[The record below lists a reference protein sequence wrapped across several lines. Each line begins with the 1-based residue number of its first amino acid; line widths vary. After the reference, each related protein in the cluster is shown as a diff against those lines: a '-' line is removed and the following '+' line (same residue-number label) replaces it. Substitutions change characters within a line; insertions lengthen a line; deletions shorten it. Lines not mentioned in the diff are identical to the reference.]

1 MLIIGGS
8 RSGRTNSLFNLI
20 YQQPDIDKIYFYAK
34 NSYEARYQLLIKKRD
49 STSLKHCNDFKAF
62 IDYSIDIANIYKNI
76 EEYSETKN
84 KKNVK
89 YW

>member
-34 NSYEARYQLLIKKRD
+34 NSYEAKYQLLIKKRD
-49 STSLKHCNDFKAF
+49 STSLKHYNDFKAF
-62 IDYSIDIANIYKNI
+62 IEYSIDIANIYKNI

-89 YW
+89 Y

>member
-49 STSLKHCNDFKAF
+49 STFLKHCNDFKAF
-62 IDYSIDIANIYKNI
+62 IEYSIDIANIYKNI
-76 EEYSETKN
+76 EEYSEAKN

-89 YW
+89 Y

>member
-49 STSLKHCNDFKAF
+49 STFLKHCNDFKAF
-62 IDYSIDIANIYKNI
+62 IEYSIDIANIYKNI

>member
-49 STSLKHCNDFKAF
+49 STFLKHCNDFKAF
-62 IDYSIDIANIYKNI
+62 IEYSIDIANIYKNI

-89 YW
+89 Y